1 MDLPAFV
8 DLVLRQYAS
17 GMLMH
22 VVPWASGSSMTRHL
36 PFRYHE
42 WSVAQ
47 GGLSL
52 PIYYMTPLLRTSLV
66 WFDDDPPTSNNL
78 SSRDS
83 E

>member
-1 MDLPAFV
+1 
-8 DLVLRQYAS
+8 
-17 GMLMH
+17 
-22 VVPWASGSSMTRHL
+22 MTRHL